1 MSGDFHRSKYQG
13 VLNEKSPAAL
23 HAQPGIYFRSG
34 YELFEIF
41 GFDAYD
47 LAITHDHQFAVLFLG
62 FLDQTLS
69 GE

>member
-1 MSGDFHRSKYQG
+1 MGCGMKKTDCMS
-13 VLNEKSPAAL
+13 L
-23 HAQPGIYFRSG
+23 QPGIDMFPIGNR
-34 YELFEIF
+34 LFEVF

-62 FLDQTLS
+62 FLDQTLL